1 MLPIK
6 DTNTMTESFYAE
18 TAEAR
23 EKWNDIFQALKELR
37 ISNSVSG
44 KINLHEWRESKKSL
58 SQLKEN

>member
-1 MLPIK
+1 
-6 DTNTMTESFYAE
+6 MTESFYAE

>member
-1 MLPIK
+1 
-6 DTNTMTESFYAE
+6 MTESFYAE

-23 EKWNDIFQALKELR
+23 EKRNDIFQALKELS

-44 KINLHEWRESKKSL
+44 KINLHEWRENKKSL